1 MNQCKTSLIIR
12 EKSKKPSINLGKK
25 SSQTKVTK
33 QKLTNAIK
41 ENSAE
46 KENNKNNSNQKR
58 KIVKNKTKI
67 KKVKNKSNK
76 NFSKGTTLTNLSS
89 FKYKNKIKS
98 PEKNYISFNLE
109 NLLINT
115 KVSEDKKNL
124 IEKDEYREM
133 FSKYVRDDYSNS
145 ILESLLVDDFKNTN
159 FLEEHKITPR
169 MRTRMADWMIEVL
182 SNYNCDDL
190 TYFESINIMD
200 RYFKECAKRKKIL
213 NPEDLHLIGVTSM
226 FISSKYHDIR
236 PLRLKTVQEKIAH
249 GKLSCD
255 DIKNKEDE
263 ISRYLN
269 FSFGL
274 PSVWDFITI
283 FIEEIFYVKYNSYQI
298 KNKILLETYYK
309 DHNITS
315 KKFAENDKDFKL
327 SKLIN
332 KLYTKNML
340 NLLKTVCIYLAKMNC
355 HDYNLMQYKQS
366 LLAASTI
373 FVAMKICEK
382 INDEQYI
389 NDYFNEKLSKISK
402 QDEND
407 IIPVAQKI
415 LYNAQHFDEVF
426 SGLENLKKV
435 NFNAIIELKNT
446 K

>member
-1 MNQCKTSLIIR
+1 
-12 EKSKKPSINLGKK
+12 
-25 SSQTKVTK
+25 
-33 QKLTNAIK
+33 
-41 ENSAE
+41 
-46 KENNKNNSNQKR
+46 
-58 KIVKNKTKI
+58 
-67 KKVKNKSNK
+67 
-76 NFSKGTTLTNLSS
+76 
-89 FKYKNKIKS
+89 
-98 PEKNYISFNLE
+98 
-109 NLLINT
+109 
-115 KVSEDKKNL
+115 
-124 IEKDEYREM
+124 
-133 FSKYVRDDYSNS
+133 
-145 ILESLLVDDFKNTN
+145 
-159 FLEEHKITPR
+159 
-169 MRTRMADWMIEVL
+169 
-182 SNYNCDDL
+182 
-190 TYFESINIMD
+190 MD

-327 SKLIN
+327 SKMIN

-382 INDEQYI
+382 INDEKYI

>member
-1 MNQCKTSLIIR
+1 M
-12 EKSKKPSINLGKK
+12 
-25 SSQTKVTK
+25 
-33 QKLTNAIK
+33 
-41 ENSAE
+41 
-46 KENNKNNSNQKR
+46 
-58 KIVKNKTKI
+58 
-67 KKVKNKSNK
+67 
-76 NFSKGTTLTNLSS
+76 
-89 FKYKNKIKS
+89 
-98 PEKNYISFNLE
+98 
-109 NLLINT
+109 
-115 KVSEDKKNL
+115 SEDKKNL

-159 FLEEHKITPR
+159 FLEDHKITPR

-327 SKLIN
+327 SKMIN

-382 INDEQYI
+382 INDEKYI